1 MTVQL
6 PTDRLLLKTLT
17 KTSTEKVRRYYEENE
32 DFFAPWSGKY
42 DATFLSKSNID
53 YILERQTRDFK
64 TGSMLKLWFFLKTD
78 PQCKNII
85 GECTF
90 SNIRRANALNCR
102 LGYNIHQDYSKKGY
116 MTEALTEAIRFVFQ
130 GMQLHRIESHVMPK
144 NENSIKVLQKVGFLL
159 EGISYEYLRVNG
171 KWEDH
176 LCYGLIQR

>member
-6 PTDRLLLKTLT
+6 STERLLLKTLT
-17 KTSTEKVRRYYEENE
+17 KTSKEKVRQYYADNE

-42 DATFLSKSNID
+42 DANFLSSSSIE
-53 YILERQTRDFK
+53 YMLERQTREFEQ
-64 TGSMLKLWFFLKTD
+64 GSMLKLWFFKKTD
-78 PQCKNII
+78 VQCKTII

-102 LGYNIHQDYSKKGY
+102 LGYNIHHQHKQQGF
-116 MTEALTEAIRFVFQ
+116 MAEALEEAIRFVFR
-130 GMQLHRIESHVMPK
+130 GMQLHRIESHVMPA
-144 NENSIKVLQKVGFLL
+144 NEASIAVLNKAGFIF

-176 LCYGLIQR
+176 YCYGLINK